1 MIALFVLSYDAKPVF
16 GIPDFSGEIR
26 KEICTSGG
34 EKAREALCDNVHGKH
49 FSKVKKKFFHHNID
63 HIGLAPELRIQDAIR
78 EYAADPSVEY
88 AEPNYIFHANSTLE

>member
-34 EKAREALCDNVHGKH
+34 EKAREALCESTGKTRTTCTGNT
-49 FSKVKKKFFHHNID
+49 SQKLRKSFFI
-63 HIGLAPELRIQDAIR
+63 II
-78 EYAADPSVEY
+78 
-88 AEPNYIFHANSTLE
+88 